1 MKRGEPCPTCGTTP
15 DPKPG
20 RQAERRRQAA
30 IRWPR
35 ELTTGEMDAYGHGF
49 NDGREHGYA
58 IGRDHGD

>member
-1 MKRGEPCPTCGTTP
+1 VKRGNRCPTCGTSP
-15 DPKPG
+15 DPKTG
-20 RQAERRRQAA
+20 RQTRRRQRAA

-35 ELTTGEMDAYGHGF
+35 ELTPHEMDAYGRGF